1 MFQVPRH
8 IFISGGCMDTLIF
21 EVIRIY
27 GEEGPCDGRVW
38 SLTTCE
44 DTGLRNA
51 GTFPTAFSLS
61 P

>member
-1 MFQVPRH
+1 
-8 IFISGGCMDTLIF
+8 MDTLIF

-27 GEEGPCDGRVW
+27 AEEGPCDGRVW

-44 DTGLRNA
+44 DTGLKNA